1 MVGKVDRVDD
11 LEFQSIPR
19 VLFVLRSP
27 TTHVDVVAQ
36 TLERKDSGLAS
47 YISVCDVGLYAKHSL
62 VHGW

>member
-19 VLFVLRSP
+19 VLLRSP